1 MTIRQPNRSRSQPKL
16 PTTEPPQVGTADPE
30 RKNSPIQ
37 TDPEQSFELLR
48 EQVGDEAAGCYFNDV
63 EYAEGA
69 LIMSGRT
76 RLRCERGIWVEAGTE
91 L

>member
-1 MTIRQPNRSRSQPKL
+1 MTMRQPDYP
-16 PTTEPPQVGTADPE
+16 PAHPPQVGAADPE

-69 LIMSGRT
+69 LIMSGST
-76 RLRCERGIWVEAGTE
+76 CLCCERGIWVDVGTE
-91 L
+91 AP

>member
-1 MTIRQPNRSRSQPKL
+1 MKIRQPGYPPVQ
-16 PTTEPPQVGTADPE
+16 PPQVGTADPE

-69 LIMSGRT
+69 LIMSGST
-76 RLRCERGIWVEAGTE
+76 GLRCEHGVWVDAGTE
-91 L
+91 MP